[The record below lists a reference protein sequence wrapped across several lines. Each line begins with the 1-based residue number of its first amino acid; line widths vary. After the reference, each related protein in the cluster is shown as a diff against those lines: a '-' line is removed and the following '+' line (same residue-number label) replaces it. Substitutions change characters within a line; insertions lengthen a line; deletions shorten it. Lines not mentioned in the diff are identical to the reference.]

1 MQCLVDNLR
10 NHSESIE
17 PRDDLLQ
24 LFRIYH
30 SCSQWFQIEG
40 LTIYIPFKLAYLS
53 IPSLITKRSIN
64 IFKLPFFYKA
74 LTTSNYITKYKA
86 KLQKDSYIIEMMFII
101 LKDVNHC
108 KRLRLK
114 DFRDH
119 YGSSRVKSG
128 LQSIIDKAHPRNC
141 YEFLFLQIFVTSQRT
156 WVTEKV
162 FGP

>member
-1 MQCLVDNLR
+1 MQCLVGNLR

-17 PRDDLLQ
+17 PRGDLLQ
-24 LFRIYH
+24 LFRIDH
-30 SCSQWFQIEG
+30 KCSQWCQIEG
-40 LTIYIPFKLAYLS
+40 LTIYIPSKVAYLN
-53 IPSLITKRSIN
+53 IPSLIKKRSIY

-86 KLQKDSYIIEMMFII
+86 KLQKDSYIIEMIVII
-101 LKDVNHC
+101 VKDVHHC

-119 YGSSRVKSG
+119 YGSSCVKSG
-128 LQSIIDKAHPRNC
+128 LQSIINKVHPRNC
-141 YEFLFLQIFVTSQRT
+141 YEFLFLQTLIKSHRT

>member
-30 SCSQWFQIEG
+30 KCSQWCQIEG
-40 LTIYIPFKLAYLS
+40 LTIYIPLKVAYLN
-53 IPSLITKRSIN
+53 ILLWIKKRSIY

-86 KLQKDSYIIEMMFII
+86 KLQKDSYIIEMMLII
-101 LKDVNHC
+101 LKDEF
-108 KRLRLK
+108 RL
-114 DFRDH
+114 
-119 YGSSRVKSG
+119 
-128 LQSIIDKAHPRNC
+128 I
-141 YEFLFLQIFVTSQRT
+141 
-156 WVTEKV
+156 
-162 FGP
+162 